1 VGHVPSNAA
10 SEKVREAVEVLEDAY
25 PENPRAHLKL

>member
-1 VGHVPSNAA
+1 VVHVPSDGT
-10 SEKVREAVEVLEDAY
+10 SERVREAVEVLEDAY